1 MQSNVPPISESSMA
15 AFAQQLLT
23 AASNINQNPFGA
35 TPQNPYS
42 ISAPSNSATPSQKDF
57 AIALGVSQAR
67 ISQLV
72 KIGMPLSS
80 IAAAKEWRVKRQ
92 RSNDDAALDAAES
105 GGSPDPVTGTVSE
118 GRIQSIGAAASND
131 VAQANTVPSAPAAR
145 LFAAPVTRQA
155 VMHCFHAR
163 SALT

>member
-1 MQSNVPPISESSMA
+1 MQPNVPPISEPSMA

-35 TPQNPYS
+35 TPQNPFS

-80 IAAAKEWRVKRQ
+80 IAAAKEWRIKRQ

-105 GGSPDPVTGTVSE
+105 GGSPDPATSSE
-118 GRIQSIGAAASND
+118 GRNQSTGAAASND
-131 VAQANTVPSAPAAR
+131 VAQTNTVAAAQAAR
-145 LFAAPVTRQA
+145 LFNAPLTRQA
-155 VMHCFHAR
+155 AMHCFHAR